1 MHDASHTAHS
11 VSSPED
17 MRAKLPEMTWQ
28 DPFHL
33 TEMLTEDERMIADTA
48 EAFCQE
54 QLLPQVVEANRHEI
68 FNRDIVSQMG
78 DLGLLGVTLP
88 EDLGGAGMDAMALAV
103 AIEAVAAASGSLAW
117 VLAVHNALALGH
129 ALQVGDATLAASLTS
144 GKAIGAFAALPEVW
158 ATSSEDGW
166 HLAGRGEGVTLDP
179 VRGVLVLVAS
189 TAEGP
194 TAFRVDAR
202 SLKFQRARTLGIAA
216 ASVGSVELDGPGL
229 LVGAVGQAGPVVEA
243 VQRAA
248 APVFAALSVGLGQGA
263 LDAALRYAT
272 ERQQFGR
279 PIADFQ
285 AVQWMLAD
293 AGTELEAA
301 RLLSRRAAASGD
313 AADGLAARILAA
325 DAGLAAADRA
335 IQIHGG
341 AGYTTDY
348 PVERAWRDAQRLL
361 VGVDAARV
369 VLGQLSCA

>member
-1 MHDASHTAHS
+1 MDLELSADDALLFDS
-11 VSSPED
+11 VREYVRGEVAPVAGQWDGAGEIP
-17 MRAKLPEMTWQ
+17 RKAW
-28 DPFHL
+28 
-33 TEMLTEDERMIADTA
+33 
-48 EAFCQE
+48 EA
-54 QLLPQVVEANRHEI
+54 AAT
-68 FNRDIVSQMG
+68 
-78 DLGLLGVTLP
+78 LGLTGIRAP